1 MYLSFFN
8 LSEMPFTLTP
18 NTEFFCAL
26 EPHHEAMQVLTTA
39 LEMGEGFIKVTGE
52 VGTGKTLLCR
62 KLLNQI
68 EEDYFVAYLPNSYLS
83 PEELRWA
90 IAVELGMEV
99 DKTLDQQSLSQQINH
114 YLLELQ
120 EDNERV
126 VLLIDEAQCL
136 SWETLEALRLFT
148 NLETETDKLIQV
160 VLFGQPELDEKLANS
175 KVRQLRQ
182 RISFSYSLR
191 AMTAS
196 EVIYYINHR
205 LQVAG
210 FNQPP
215 LFSNRLGLE
224 IARASRGI
232 PRLVNILCHKVLLQ
246 AYGEGLNTITSRH
259 IQLAIAD
266 TDDCSKYRSNQYWG
280 YSVLAIS
287 VFVITAIWVWRQW
300 L

>member
-18 NTEFFCAL
+18 NTEFFCVL

-99 DKTLDQQSLSQQINH
+99 DKSLDQQSLSQQINH

-126 VLLIDEAQCL
+126 VLLIDEAQL
-136 SWETLEALRLFT
+136 S
-148 NLETETDKLIQV
+148 LI
-160 VLFGQPELDEKLANS
+160 
-175 KVRQLRQ
+175 
-182 RISFSYSLR
+182 
-191 AMTAS
+191 
-196 EVIYYINHR
+196 
-205 LQVAG
+205 
-210 FNQPP
+210 
-215 LFSNRLGLE
+215 
-224 IARASRGI
+224 
-232 PRLVNILCHKVLLQ
+232 
-246 AYGEGLNTITSRH
+246 H
-259 IQLAIAD
+259 I
-266 TDDCSKYRSNQYWG
+266 
-280 YSVLAIS
+280 
-287 VFVITAIWVWRQW
+287 
-300 L
+300 